1 MHGHHSHHNASGTD
15 SHTHAH
21 AGHAHDQHD
30 HKHDDRHSQ
39 GHGGH
44 GHSHGPINYDRVF
57 AIGVS
62 LNLGYALIE
71 AVAGLWLNSLALV
84 ADAGHN
90 LSDVLGLVLAWAAV
104 WLSRRKPSARHSYG
118 LGRTSILAALA
129 NAVLLFAALGVIVW
143 ESIGR
148 LTAPQAIATGP
159 VMAVALV
166 GIVINGFTAWLFMRG
181 SKTDLNVRG
190 AYLHMV
196 ADAAV
201 SAGVVASAALMG
213 ATNWL
218 WLDPLTS
225 LVIAAV
231 IAWGSWSLL
240 VDSLRLSL
248 DAVPRHIDAGAVA
261 RFLAA
266 DPHVNDVHDLH
277 IWALSTE
284 AVALTVHLVCPDG
297 HPGDDWLETLC
308 HELHERHDID
318 HATVQIETGNTRF
331 AGCHKHCG
339 IDLPAAA
346 AH

>member
-1 MHGHHSHHNASGTD
+1 M
-15 SHTHAH
+15 
-21 AGHAHDQHD
+21 
-30 HKHDDRHSQ
+30 
-39 GHGGH
+39 
-44 GHSHGPINYDRVF
+44 NYDRVF
-57 AIGVS
+57 AIGVT
-62 LNLGYALIE
+62 LNLGYALVE
-71 AVAGLWLNSLALV
+71 VMAGLWLNSLALV

-90 LSDVLGLVLAWAAV
+90 LPDVLGLVLAWAAV
-104 WLSRRKPSARHSYG
+104 WLSRHKPSVRHSYG

-148 LTAPQAIATGP
+148 LTAPQPVATGP

-166 GIVINGFTAWLFMRG
+166 GIVINGFTAWLFVRG

-213 ATNWL
+213 VTQWL

-225 LVIAAV
+225 LMIAAV

-240 VDSLRLSL
+240 VDSLRLTL
-248 DAVPRHIDAGAVA
+248 DAVPRHVDADAVA

-266 DPHVNDVHDLH
+266 DPRVKGVHDLH

-297 HPGDDWLETLC
+297 HPGDAWLEQLC
-308 HELHERHDID
+308 RELHEQHDID
-318 HATVQIETGNTRF
+318 HPTVQIETGESRF
-331 AGCHKHCG
+331 SGCHKHCG
-339 IDLPAAA
+339 IDLPASA